1 MNIGDMINNVLHSET
16 TLYDLLALV
25 IFRLNF
31 YFKLL
36 NHDSECVL
44 AIGHFKQNSEEFYLW
59 Q

>member
-1 MNIGDMINNVLHSET
+1 MISNVLHSET

-31 YFKLL
+31 YFKFL
-36 NHDSECVL
+36 NHDSESVL
-44 AIGHFKQNSEEFYLW
+44 AMGYFKQNSEEFYLW